1 MPIGDAHAFIMAGF
15 SEPDVE
21 EILEDLDYLHANAVW
36 PYTLERTRDM
46 VVDSPDILLEFL
58 QAVEKGA
65 LRSAMIPRRIKQLVL
80 G

>member
-1 MPIGDAHAFIMAGF
+1 MLLGDAHAFMMAGF

-21 EILEDLDYLHANAVW
+21 EILEDLDYLYANAVW
-36 PYTLERTRDM
+36 PYTLEKTREM

-58 QAVEKGA
+58 RAVEKGA
-65 LRSAMIPRRIKQLVL
+65 LRSAMIPRRIKRLVA